1 MERKSLH
8 ELGAQQRA
16 VMQIVWQT
24 GEATVQQVRRRLTR
38 DKPLAYTTVL
48 SVMQKLEKGGWLT
61 HRTEGRSYVYTARR
75 TRREAGAS
83 SLRKFIDRV
92 LGGDT
97 LPLFQHLVEDEALD
111 EKDLAAIR
119 RILQKKRKEHPDAD

>member
-8 ELGAQQRA
+8 ELGVQQRA